1 MKYSSIKFIVMV
13 FTLFITFTSCKQG
26 ESLQGYFVA
35 NQETPDFISV
45 DIPSSFVNLDQ
56 VDLTDDQKDAYDSM
70 DKLNMLGFRV
80 SEDNREVYKAELEK
94 VQLLLKNEKY
104 EELFRGG
111 NSTDGKIIV
120 KYIGTDTTID
130 ELIIFGNANDTGF
143 AVIRVLG
150 DDMEPAKIMSL
161 GNVAGQLSSDE
172 SMVND
177 FMGFFNGVTGN
188 KNDSD
193 NQIDEV
199 TTLTDS
205 IN

>member
-1 MKYSSIKFIVMV
+1 MKYSSIKFIVMA
-13 FTLFITFTSCKQG
+13 FILFITFTSCKQG

-56 VDLTDDQKDAYDSM
+56 VDLTDEQKDAYDSM

-161 GNVAGQLSSDE
+161 GNVADQLSSDE

-188 KNDSD
+188 KDDGD
-193 NQIDEV
+193 NEIEEV